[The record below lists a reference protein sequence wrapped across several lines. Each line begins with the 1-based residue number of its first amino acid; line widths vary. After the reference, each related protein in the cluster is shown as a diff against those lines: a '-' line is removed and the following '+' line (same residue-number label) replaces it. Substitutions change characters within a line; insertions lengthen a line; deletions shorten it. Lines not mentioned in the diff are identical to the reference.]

1 MNLNSRYIQFA
12 AMAALGLTLAA
23 ARPVLA
29 HHSFDTEYDSKK
41 TANLTGVVTKLDWVN
56 PHAFVT
62 LEFKDQNGAT
72 RSFKVEMGPP
82 YSLVRQGWKK
92 EMVKGGD
99 KITIEGAC
107 LAKDGSDSAGSENTT
122 HMVLSNGQKLAMR

>member
-1 MNLNSRYIQFA
+1 MNIRTFQRNLVGTITFVL
-12 AMAALGLTLAA
+12 ALTVAKPLA
-23 ARPVLA
+23 A

-41 TANLTGVVTKLDWVN
+41 AVTLSGVVTRLDWTN

-62 LEFKDQNGAT
+62 IEFKDPSGAVK
-72 RSFKVEMGPP
+72 SYKVEMGPP
-82 YSLVRQGWKK
+82 YALVRQGWKK
-92 EMVKGGD
+92 EMVKIGD

-122 HMVLSNGQKLAMR
+122 HMILASGQKLAM